1 MRQGEISEWEQKLKV
16 VSNPLE
22 SQPLHLVKWWM
33 AYPFMGVPPH
43 ELVDGQDDLA
53 QLGPRDTAVPVDVV
67 QLEGPPQLLVDG
79 ASQQSRQCN

>member
-1 MRQGEISEWEQKLKV
+1 
-16 VSNPLE
+16 
-22 SQPLHLVKWWM
+22 M

-67 QLEGPPQLLVDG
+67 QLEGPPQLLVDR
-79 ASQQSRQCN
+79 APQQSRQCN

>member
-1 MRQGEISEWEQKLKV
+1 
-16 VSNPLE
+16 
-22 SQPLHLVKWWM
+22 M

-67 QLEGPPQLLVDG
+67 ELEGPP
-79 ASQQSRQCN
+79 

>member
-1 MRQGEISEWEQKLKV
+1 MGTKV
-16 VSNPLE
+16 EGRLQPFGVT
-22 SQPLHLVKWWM
+22 QPLHLVKWRM

-67 QLEGPPQLLVDG
+67 QLEGPP
-79 ASQQSRQCN
+79 